1 MTRVGEGIAL
11 SRSYYEALVG
21 PLLKRHAPDVRYSAA
36 RVGTGSEVLGFDDAV
51 SRDHDWGLRLQ
62 LFVPDADRQRL
73 MPVLDHHLPTEFGGH
88 PVRFGFSGDPTERL
102 RVDVQS
108 VGSFAQAHLGFDP
121 GVEAMSDLDWL
132 SLSGQ
137 AVLEV
142 VSGVVLEDQ
151 TGELTALRE
160 TLTWYPDD
168 IWRYVVACDWQRLDQ
183 ELPLMGR
190 AGERGDE
197 LGSRV
202 IAARLVD
209 IAVHLGFM
217 LSRAWPPYSKWRGS
231 AFDELAECST
241 ISPALDRALEAPC
254 WQERQAALR
263 DALTAL
269 AEIQRRK
276 GLPAP
281 REVLV
286 PFWDRPYVH
295 LESSLVPALTA
306 TIQDPEIQALP
317 MGVGSVE
324 QQTDNVDILTRPHRR
339 RALAASLLGAHP
351 RP

>member
-1 MTRVGEGIAL
+1 MTRAGEGIAL
-11 SRSYYEALVG
+11 SRSYFENLVG
-21 PLLKRHAPDVRYSAA
+21 PLLEQHAPDVRYAAA
-36 RVGTGSEVLGFDDAV
+36 RVGTGSEVLGLDDAV

-73 MPVLDHHLPTEFGGH
+73 ACVLDRHLPAHFAGH

-108 VGSFAQAHLGFDP
+108 VNSFAEDHLGFDP
-121 GVEAMSDLDWL
+121 ASGAMSAIDWL
-132 SLSGQ
+132 SLTGQ

-142 VSGVVLEDQ
+142 VSGAVFEDQ

-183 ELPLMGR
+183 ELPLIGR

-202 IAARLVD
+202 ITARLVD

-217 LSRAWPPYSKWRGS
+217 LSRSWPPYPKWRGS
-231 AFDELAECST
+231 AFGDLPGCSS
-241 ISPALDRALEAPC
+241 IAPDLDRALDARRWED
-254 WQERQAALR
+254 RQAALR
-263 DALTAL
+263 DALTGL
-269 AEIQRRK
+269 ADLQRRT
-276 GLPAP
+276 GQPAP
-281 REVLV
+281 QEVVV

-295 LESSLVPALTA
+295 LSGSLLPALAETV
-306 TIQDPEIQALP
+306 QGPEIRVLSV
-317 MGVGSVE
+317 GLGSVE
-324 QQTDNVDILTRPHRR
+324 QLTDNVDILTRPHRR
-339 RALAASLLGAHP
+339 RALTASLLGP
-351 RP
+351 R

>member
-1 MTRVGEGIAL
+1 MTRASEGIAL
-11 SRSYYEALVG
+11 SRSYFEDLVA
-21 PLLKRHAPDVRYSAA
+21 PLLKQHAPAVRYAAA
-36 RVGTGSEVLGFDDAV
+36 RVGTGSEVLGLDDAM

-73 MPVLDHHLPTEFGGH
+73 VSVLDRHLPAEFGGH

-108 VGSFAQAHLGFDP
+108 VKSFAEGHLGFDP
-121 GVEAMSDLDWL
+121 SVEVMSDVDWL
-132 SLSGQ
+132 SLTGQ

-142 VSGVVLEDQ
+142 ISGVVFEDQ

-197 LGSRV
+197 LGSRL

-217 LSRAWPPYSKWRGS
+217 LSRSWSPYPKWRGA
-231 AFDELAECST
+231 AFDDLAGCSSIART
-241 ISPALDRALEAPC
+241 LDRALDARRWED
-254 WQERQAALR
+254 RQAALR
-263 DALTAL
+263 DALTDL
-269 AEIQRRK
+269 ADLQRRN

-281 REVLV
+281 QEVVV

-295 LESSLVPALTA
+295 LSGSLLPALVETV
-306 TIQDPEIQALP
+306 QRPEIRTLP
-317 MGVGSVE
+317 VGLGNVE
-324 QQTDNVDILTRPHRR
+324 QQTDNVDILTRPYRR
-339 RALAASLLGAHP
+339 RALVTSLLAHT
-351 RP
+351 